1 MNYEVFM
8 KSLQSIVEKELELNR
23 NIRIHD
29 LESRIR
35 KEVPD
40 ASIGEICKYRA
51 FWLRWQKHNR
61 KMMGRPIAN
70 DVS

>member
-1 MNYEVFM
+1 M
-8 KSLQSIVEKELELNR
+8 KSIQVIVEKELEQNS
-23 NIRIHD
+23 NIRLPE

-35 KEVPD
+35 KEVPN

-51 FWLRWQKHNR
+51 FWLRWQKHNG